1 MPFLKYLVL
10 LLAPALFSTAVLSYL
25 ISDSTSKHADPD
37 TQSCHAT
44 DGVGLDPVNHI
55 DQSVSYA
62 VNIGVPLDKTTCSS
76 LQTGLQDNC
85 GKSFGSFSSQDERQ
99 GNIQVHF
106 ECLSEI

>member
-44 DGVGLDPVNHI
+44 DGVGLNV
-55 DQSVSYA
+55 A
-62 VNIGVPLDKTTCSS
+62 VLTEFSNINGGFNCPEF
-76 LQTGLQDNC
+76 GL
-85 GKSFGSFSSQDERQ
+85 
-99 GNIQVHF
+99 
-106 ECLSEI
+106 